1 MTYFPFMAH
10 AFAQMRQW
18 RHYAPSGII
27 AEGVP
32 VLQVLSGTLFNPRI
46 SSILHTP
53 KAPQAPAHQGC
64 PLLGQYTA
72 YGNQCSDP

>member
-32 VLQVLSGTLFNPRI
+32 VLQVLSGTLFNPKI

-53 KAPQAPAHQGC
+53 YSESAAGSSAPRMSVIGPVHGVRQPV
-64 PLLGQYTA
+64 L
-72 YGNQCSDP
+72 

>member
-1 MTYFPFMAH
+1 MLSHRCANGAT
-10 AFAQMRQW
+10 
-18 RHYAPSGII
+18 YAPSGII

-32 VLQVLSGTLFNPRI
+32 VLQVLSGILFNPKI

-53 KAPQAPAHQGC
+53 KAPQQAPAHQGC